1 MRPLT
6 VNTMFTGPLCAVRIR
21 IGLCLLALIRAH
33 RRYLAV
39 LLGPFTRTLR
49 FALIGLLCF
58 GAQYGAAWLFVRAGI
73 PWPAANAA
81 AFFLSAQLNFVL
93 SSTFTWRDRDV
104 AGRRW
109 SLRRWISYNGTVLLS
124 LAVNTAAFVALYPVT
139 GTLVGS
145 AAGVVAGAG
154 ATYLIC
160 NYIVFRSR
168 RADPAPAAVALPVER
183 VQPERRI
190 AA

>member
-1 MRPLT
+1 M
-6 VNTMFTGPLCAVRIR
+6 
-21 IGLCLLALIRAH
+21 
-33 RRYLAV
+33 
-39 LLGPFTRTLR
+39 LLGPFSRTLR

-58 GAQYGAAWLFVRAGI
+58 GAQYGAAWLFVRAGVS
-73 PWPAANAA
+73 WPVGNAT

-104 AGRRW
+104 DGRRW
-109 SLRRWISYNGTVLLS
+109 SVRRWISYNGTVLLS
-124 LAVNTAAFVALYPVT
+124 LAVNTAAFVAIYPVT
-139 GTLVGS
+139 GALAASV
-145 AAGVVAGAG
+145 AGVVAGAG

-168 RADPAPAAVALPVER
+168 RADPVPAAVELPVKQKRR
-183 VQPERRI
+183 V